1 METRKITVVDSQ
13 SQSVKVIMSAAETLG
28 ELKQDLSANGYSL
41 ENKAFYE
48 GLTRIE
54 LKTDDSILPHD
65 VPRNGTTTNELVIRI
80 TTAQKKINSGMTRAE
95 VYQAIKEKNLAET
108 VKNMYGK
115 NFTQCS
121 TADLLAVIESYGSTK
136 ERANPISE
144 PVIDSNT
151 ELIEK
156 SIAKLQELLNSGSN
170 LSDAEIFALNSFI
183 DGNLKNA
190 LVSPYSE
197 EELESM
203 FNF

>member
-28 ELKQDLSANGYSL
+28 ELKQDLLTNGYSL

-54 LKTDDSILPHD
+54 LKTDNSILPHD

-121 TADLLAVIESYGSTK
+121 TADLLAVI
-136 ERANPISE
+136 ANFSSKKAAKPISE
-144 PVIDSNT
+144 PVVNSNA

-183 DGNLKNA
+183 DGNLKDA

>member
-13 SQSVKVIMSAAETLG
+13 SQSVKVIMSTAETLG
-28 ELKQDLSANGYSL
+28 ELKQDLSANGYNL

-54 LKTDDSILPHD
+54 LKTDNSILPHD

-121 TADLLAVIESYGSTK
+121 TADLLAVI
-136 ERANPISE
+136 ANFSSKKAAKPVSE
-144 PVIDSNT
+144 PVVNSNT

-156 SIAKLQELLNSGSN
+156 SIAKLQKLLNSGSN
-170 LSDAEIFALNSFI
+170 LSDAEVFTLNSFV
-183 DGNLKNA
+183 DGNLKEA

>member
-13 SQSVKVIMSAAETLG
+13 SQSVKVIMSSAETLG
-28 ELKQDLSANGYSL
+28 ELKQDLLTNGYSL

-95 VYQAIKEKNLAET
+95 VYQAIKERNLAET
-108 VKNMYGK
+108 IKNMYGK

-121 TADLLAVIESYGSTK
+121 TADLLTVIAASSNK
-136 ERANPISE
+136 EVAKPASK
-144 PVIDSNT
+144 PVVDSNT

-170 LSDAEIFALNSFI
+170 LSDAEVFALNSFI

>member
-13 SQSVKVIMSAAETLG
+13 SQSVKVIMSSAETLG

-54 LKTDDSILPHD
+54 LKTDNSILPHD

-121 TADLLAVIESYGSTK
+121 TADLLTVIAASGNK
-136 ERANPISE
+136 EAAKPVSE
-144 PVIDSNT
+144 PVVDSNT

-170 LSDAEIFALNSFI
+170 LSDAEVFALNSFT
-183 DGNLKNA
+183 DGTLKEA

>member
-54 LKTDDSILPHD
+54 LKTDNSILPHD

-95 VYQAIKEKNLAET
+95 VYQTIKEKNLAET

-121 TADLLAVIESYGSTK
+121 TADLLAVIEASGNK
-136 ERANPISE
+136 EAAKPVSE
-144 PVIDSNT
+144 PVVNSNA

-170 LSDAEIFALNSFI
+170 LSDAEVFALNSFV
-183 DGNLKNA
+183 DGTLKEA

>member
-54 LKTDDSILPHD
+54 LKTDNSILPHD

-95 VYQAIKEKNLAET
+95 VYQAIKERNLAET

-121 TADLLAVIESYGSTK
+121 TVDLLTVIATSGNK
-136 ERANPISE
+136 EVAKPASK
-144 PVIDSNT
+144 PVVDSNT

-170 LSDAEIFALNSFI
+170 LSDAEVFALNSFI
-183 DGNLKNA
+183 DGTLKEA

>member
-95 VYQAIKEKNLAET
+95 VYQAIKERNLAET

-121 TADLLAVIESYGSTK
+121 TADLLTVIATSGNK
-136 ERANPISE
+136 EVAKPASK
-144 PVIDSNT
+144 PVVDSNT

-170 LSDAEIFALNSFI
+170 LSDAEVFALNSFI
-183 DGNLKNA
+183 DGTLKES

>member
-28 ELKQDLSANGYSL
+28 ELKQDLSANGYCL

-54 LKTDDSILPHD
+54 LKTDNSILPHD

-95 VYQAIKEKNLAET
+95 VYQAIKERNLAET

-121 TADLLAVIESYGSTK
+121 TADLLAVI
-136 ERANPISE
+136 ANFSSKKAAKPVSE
-144 PVIDSNT
+144 PVVDSNT

-156 SIAKLQELLNSGSN
+156 SIAKLQELLNSGSD
-170 LSDAEIFALNSFI
+170 LSDAEVFALNSFI
-183 DGNLKNA
+183 DGTLKEA

>member
-28 ELKQDLSANGYSL
+28 ELKQDLSANGYNL

-54 LKTDDSILPHD
+54 LKTDNSILPHD

-121 TADLLAVIESYGSTK
+121 TADLLAVI
-136 ERANPISE
+136 ANFSSKKAAKPVSE
-144 PVIDSNT
+144 PVVDSNT

-156 SIAKLQELLNSGSN
+156 SIAKLQELLNSGSD
-170 LSDAEIFALNSFI
+170 LSDAEVFALNSFI
-183 DGNLKNA
+183 DGNLKDA

>member
-95 VYQAIKEKNLAET
+95 VYQAIKERNLAET

-121 TADLLAVIESYGSTK
+121 TADLLAVI
-136 ERANPISE
+136 ANFSSKKAAKPVSE
-144 PVIDSNT
+144 PVVDSNT

-170 LSDAEIFALNSFI
+170 LSDAEVFALNSFI
-183 DGNLKNA
+183 DGTLKEA

>member
-28 ELKQDLSANGYSL
+28 ELKQDLLTNGYSL

-54 LKTDDSILPHD
+54 LKTDNSILPHD

-121 TADLLAVIESYGSTK
+121 TADLLAVI
-136 ERANPISE
+136 ANFSSKKAAKPVSE
-144 PVIDSNT
+144 PVVDSNT

-170 LSDAEIFALNSFI
+170 LSDAEVFALNSFI
-183 DGNLKNA
+183 DENLKDA

>member
-13 SQSVKVIMSAAETLG
+13 SQSVKVIMSSAETLG
-28 ELKQDLSANGYSL
+28 ELKQDLSANGYNL

-54 LKTDDSILPHD
+54 LKTDNSILPHD

-121 TADLLAVIESYGSTK
+121 TADLLTVIETFSNK
-136 ERANPISE
+136 EVAK
-144 PVIDSNT
+144 PVSKPVVNSNT

-156 SIAKLQELLNSGSN
+156 SIAKLQELLNSGSD
-170 LSDAEIFALNSFI
+170 LSDAEVFALNSFI
-183 DGNLKNA
+183 DGTLKEA

>member
-28 ELKQDLSANGYSL
+28 ELKQDLSANGYNL

-95 VYQAIKEKNLAET
+95 VYQAIKERNLAET

-121 TADLLAVIESYGSTK
+121 TADLLTVIETFSNK
-136 ERANPISE
+136 EVAKPVSE
-144 PVIDSNT
+144 PVVDSNT

-156 SIAKLQELLNSGSN
+156 SIAKLQELLNSGSD
-170 LSDAEIFALNSFI
+170 LSDAEVFALNSFI
-183 DGNLKNA
+183 DGTLKEA

>member
-13 SQSVKVIMSAAETLG
+13 SQSVKVIMSSAETLG
-28 ELKQDLSANGYSL
+28 ELKQDLLTNGYSL

-121 TADLLAVIESYGSTK
+121 TADLLAVI
-136 ERANPISE
+136 ANFSSKKAAKPISE
-144 PVIDSNT
+144 PVVDSNT

-170 LSDAEIFALNSFI
+170 LSDAEVLALNSFI
-183 DGNLKNA
+183 DGTLKDA

>member
-54 LKTDDSILPHD
+54 LKTNDSILPHD

-108 VKNMYGK
+108 VKNLYGK

-121 TADLLAVIESYGSTK
+121 TADLLAVI
-136 ERANPISE
+136 ANFSSKKAAKPVSE
-144 PVIDSNT
+144 PVVNSNT

-156 SIAKLQELLNSGSN
+156 SIAKLQELLNSGSD
-170 LSDAEIFALNSFI
+170 LSDAEVFALNSFI
-183 DGNLKNA
+183 DGTLKEA

>member
-28 ELKQDLSANGYSL
+28 ELKQDLSANGYNL

-54 LKTDDSILPHD
+54 LKTNDSILPHD

-95 VYQAIKEKNLAET
+95 VYQTIKEKNLAET

-121 TADLLAVIESYGSTK
+121 TADLLAVIATSNNK
-136 ERANPISE
+136 KVVE
-144 PVIDSNT
+144 PASKPVVDSNT

-170 LSDAEIFALNSFI
+170 LSDAEVFTLNSFI
-183 DGNLKNA
+183 DGTLKEA

>member
-41 ENKAFYE
+41 SNKAFYE

-95 VYQAIKEKNLAET
+95 VYQVIKERNLAET

-121 TADLLAVIESYGSTK
+121 TADLLAVI
-136 ERANPISE
+136 ANFSSKKAAKPVSE
-144 PVIDSNT
+144 PVVDSNT

-170 LSDAEIFALNSFI
+170 LSDAEVFALNSFI
-183 DGNLKNA
+183 DGTLKEA

>member
-28 ELKQDLSANGYSL
+28 ELKQDLLTNGYSL

-54 LKTDDSILPHD
+54 LKTDNSILPHD

-95 VYQAIKEKNLAET
+95 VYQAIKERNLAET

-121 TADLLAVIESYGSTK
+121 TADLLAVIEASGNK
-136 ERANPISE
+136 EVAKPASK
-144 PVIDSNT
+144 PVVDSNT

-170 LSDAEIFALNSFI
+170 LSDAEVFALNSFI

>member
-41 ENKAFYE
+41 LNKAFYE

-121 TADLLAVIESYGSTK
+121 TADLLAVIAASGNK
-136 ERANPISE
+136 EVVKPASK
-144 PVIDSNT
+144 PVVDSNA

-170 LSDAEIFALNSFI
+170 LSDAEVFALNSFI
-183 DGNLKNA
+183 DGNLKDA
-190 LVSPYSE
+190 LVSSYSE

>member
-95 VYQAIKEKNLAET
+95 VYQTIKEKNLAET

-121 TADLLAVIESYGSTK
+121 TADLLAVIATSNNKKVVEL
-136 ERANPISE
+136 ASE
-144 PVIDSNT
+144 PVVNSNT

-170 LSDAEIFALNSFI
+170 LSDAEVFALNSFI
-183 DGNLKNA
+183 DGNLKDA
-190 LVSPYSE
+190 LVSPYSS

>member
-121 TADLLAVIESYGSTK
+121 TADLLAVIAASGNK
-136 ERANPISE
+136 EVAKPASK
-144 PVIDSNT
+144 PVVDSNT

-170 LSDAEIFALNSFI
+170 LSDAEVFTLNSFI
-183 DGNLKNA
+183 DGTLKEA

>member
-95 VYQAIKEKNLAET
+95 VYQAIKERNLAET

-121 TADLLAVIESYGSTK
+121 TADLLTVIAASGNK
-136 ERANPISE
+136 EVAKPASK
-144 PVIDSNT
+144 PVVDSNT

-170 LSDAEIFALNSFI
+170 LSDAEVFALNSFI

>member
-54 LKTDDSILPHD
+54 LKTDNSILPHD

-108 VKNMYGK
+108 VKNIYGK

-121 TADLLAVIESYGSTK
+121 TVDLLTVIATSGNNEVTAPSDESVVHPN
-136 ERANPISE
+136 A
-144 PVIDSNT
+144 

-183 DGNLKNA
+183 DGNLKEA

>member
-28 ELKQDLSANGYSL
+28 ELKQDLSANGYNL

-54 LKTDDSILPHD
+54 LKTDGSILPHD

-95 VYQAIKEKNLAET
+95 VYQTIKEKNLAET

-121 TADLLAVIESYGSTK
+121 TADLLAVIATSNNKKVVEP
-136 ERANPISE
+136 ASE
-144 PVIDSNT
+144 PVVNSNT

-170 LSDAEIFALNSFI
+170 LSDAEVFALNSFV
-183 DGNLKNA
+183 DGNLKEA

>member
-13 SQSVKVIMSAAETLG
+13 SQSVKVIMSSAETLG
-28 ELKQDLSANGYSL
+28 ELKQDLLTNGYSL

-95 VYQAIKEKNLAET
+95 VYQAIKERNLAET

-121 TADLLAVIESYGSTK
+121 TADLLAVI
-136 ERANPISE
+136 ANFSSKKAAKPVSE
-144 PVIDSNT
+144 PVVDSNT

-170 LSDAEIFALNSFI
+170 LSDAEVFALNSFI
-183 DGNLKNA
+183 DGTLKEA

>member
-54 LKTDDSILPHD
+54 LKTDNSILPHD

-95 VYQAIKEKNLAET
+95 VYQTIKERNLAET

-121 TADLLAVIESYGSTK
+121 TADLLAVIEASGSYKVAASSD
-136 ERANPISE
+136 ESVAH
-144 PVIDSNT
+144 SNT

-170 LSDAEIFALNSFI
+170 LSDAEVFALNSFI
-183 DGNLKNA
+183 DGNLKDA
-190 LVSPYSE
+190 LVSPYSS

>member
-28 ELKQDLSANGYSL
+28 ELKQDLSANGYNL

-54 LKTDDSILPHD
+54 LKTDNSILPHD

-95 VYQAIKEKNLAET
+95 VYQTIKEKNLAET

-121 TADLLAVIESYGSTK
+121 TADLLAVIATSNNKKVIE
-136 ERANPISE
+136 PVSE
-144 PVIDSNT
+144 PVVNSNT

-170 LSDAEIFALNSFI
+170 LSDAEVFALNSFI
-183 DGNLKNA
+183 DGNLKDA
-190 LVSPYSE
+190 LVSPYSS

>member
-28 ELKQDLSANGYSL
+28 ELKQDLLANGYSL
-41 ENKAFYE
+41 SNKAFYE

-95 VYQAIKEKNLAET
+95 VYQAIKERNLAET

-121 TADLLAVIESYGSTK
+121 TADLLAVIAASSNK
-136 ERANPISE
+136 EVAKPVSE
-144 PVIDSNT
+144 PVVDSNT

-170 LSDAEIFALNSFI
+170 LSDAEVFALNSFI
-183 DGNLKNA
+183 DGTLKEA

>member
-13 SQSVKVIMSAAETLG
+13 SQSVKVIMSTAETLG
-28 ELKQDLSANGYSL
+28 ELKQDLSANGYNL

-54 LKTDDSILPHD
+54 LKTDNSILPHD

-121 TADLLAVIESYGSTK
+121 TADLLAVI
-136 ERANPISE
+136 ANFSSKKAAKPVSE
-144 PVIDSNT
+144 PVVNSNT

-156 SIAKLQELLNSGSN
+156 SIAKLQKLLNSGSN
-170 LSDAEIFALNSFI
+170 LSDAEVFALNSFV
-183 DGNLKNA
+183 DGNLKEA

>member
-28 ELKQDLSANGYSL
+28 ELKQDLLTNGYSL

-54 LKTDDSILPHD
+54 LKTDNSILPHD

-95 VYQAIKEKNLAET
+95 VYQAIKERNLAET

-121 TADLLAVIESYGSTK
+121 TADLLAVI
-136 ERANPISE
+136 ANFSSKKAAKPVSE
-144 PVIDSNT
+144 PIVDSNT

-170 LSDAEIFALNSFI
+170 LSDAEVFTLNSFI
-183 DGNLKNA
+183 DGNLKDA

>member
-28 ELKQDLSANGYSL
+28 ELKQDLSANGYNL

-54 LKTDDSILPHD
+54 LKTDNSILPHD

-95 VYQAIKEKNLAET
+95 VYQTIKEKNLAET

-121 TADLLAVIESYGSTK
+121 TADLLAVIATSNNKKVVEP
-136 ERANPISE
+136 ASE
-144 PVIDSNT
+144 PVVNSNT

-170 LSDAEIFALNSFI
+170 LSDAEVFALNSFI
-183 DGNLKNA
+183 DGNLKDA
-190 LVSPYSE
+190 LVSPYSS

>member
-13 SQSVKVIMSAAETLG
+13 SQSVKVIMSTAETLG
-28 ELKQDLSANGYSL
+28 ELKQDLSANGYNL

-54 LKTDDSILPHD
+54 LKTDNSILPHD

-121 TADLLAVIESYGSTK
+121 TADLLAVI
-136 ERANPISE
+136 ANFSSKKAAKPASK
-144 PVIDSNT
+144 PVVDSNT

-170 LSDAEIFALNSFI
+170 LSDAEVFALNSFVN
-183 DGNLKNA
+183 GNLKEA

>member
-28 ELKQDLSANGYSL
+28 ELKQDLLTNGYSL

-95 VYQAIKEKNLAET
+95 VYQAIKERNLAET

-121 TADLLAVIESYGSTK
+121 TADLLAVI
-136 ERANPISE
+136 ANFSSKKAAKPVSE
-144 PVIDSNT
+144 PVVASNA

-170 LSDAEIFALNSFI
+170 LSDAEVLALNSFI
-183 DGNLKNA
+183 DGNTKDA
-190 LVSPYSE
+190 LISPYSS

>member
-13 SQSVKVIMSAAETLG
+13 SQSVKVIMSSAETLG

-121 TADLLAVIESYGSTK
+121 TVDLLTVIATSGNNEVTAPSDES
-136 ERANPISE
+136 
-144 PVIDSNT
+144 VINSNT

-170 LSDAEIFALNSFI
+170 LSDAEVFALNSFI
-183 DGNLKNA
+183 DGTLKEA

>member
-1 METRKITVVDSQ
+1 METRKLTVVDSQ

-28 ELKQDLSANGYSL
+28 ELKQDLLTNGYSL

-54 LKTDDSILPHD
+54 LKTDNSILPHD

-95 VYQAIKEKNLAET
+95 VYQAIKERNLAET
-108 VKNMYGK
+108 VKNMYSK

-121 TADLLAVIESYGSTK
+121 TSDLLAVIESSCNK
-136 ERANPISE
+136 KKAQSISE
-144 PVIDSNT
+144 PVIDSNA
-151 ELIEK
+151 ELIGK

>member
-121 TADLLAVIESYGSTK
+121 TADLLTVIAASGNK
-136 ERANPISE
+136 EVAKPASK
-144 PVIDSNT
+144 PVVDSNT

-170 LSDAEIFALNSFI
+170 LSDAEVFALNSFI
-183 DGNLKNA
+183 DGNLKDA
-190 LVSPYSE
+190 LVSPYSS

>member
-121 TADLLAVIESYGSTK
+121 TADLLAVIAASDNK
-136 ERANPISE
+136 EVAAPSDE
-144 PVIDSNT
+144 PVAHSNA
-151 ELIEK
+151 ELIGK

-170 LSDAEIFALNSFI
+170 LSDAEVFALNSFI

>member
-54 LKTDDSILPHD
+54 LKTDNSILPHD

-115 NFTQCS
+115 HFTQCS
-121 TADLLAVIESYGSTK
+121 TADLLAIIESSCNK
-136 ERANPISE
+136 KKAQPISE

-151 ELIEK
+151 ELIEE

>member
-28 ELKQDLSANGYSL
+28 ELKQDLLTNGYSL

-54 LKTDDSILPHD
+54 LKTDNSILPHD

-95 VYQAIKEKNLAET
+95 VYQAIKERNLAET

-115 NFTQCS
+115 NCTQCS
-121 TADLLAVIESYGSTK
+121 TSDLLAVIESSCNK
-136 ERANPISE
+136 KKAQSISE
-144 PVIDSNT
+144 PVIDSNA
-151 ELIEK
+151 ELIGK

>member
-28 ELKQDLSANGYSL
+28 ELKQDLSANGYNL

-54 LKTDDSILPHD
+54 LKTDNSILPHD

-95 VYQAIKEKNLAET
+95 VYQTIKEKNLAET

-121 TADLLAVIESYGSTK
+121 TADLLAVIATSNNKKVVEP
-136 ERANPISE
+136 ASE
-144 PVIDSNT
+144 PVVNSNT

-170 LSDAEIFALNSFI
+170 LSDAEVFALNSFI
-183 DGNLKNA
+183 DETLKEA